1 MKKFLIAA
9 TFAALT
15 TVCNA
20 IEPDASHNNPWQS
33 PRWVAPKTVDVWTL
47 VVVWKWPELA
57 IYEYPGF
64 GSLESCEAAMATI
77 KLDGIS
83 GFAACVQ

>member
-1 MKKFLIAA
+1 VKFLIPAA
-9 TFAALT
+9 FAALT

-20 IEPDASHNNPWQS
+20 IEPDTSHNNPWQS

-47 VVVWKWPELA
+47 VVVWKWPETVV
-57 IYEYPGF
+57 YQYPMF
-64 GSLESCEAAMATI
+64 DSLESCEAAKASI
-77 KLDGIS
+77 RLDGIS